1 MTAVNVAE
9 SRAARE
15 ASNTSL
21 KVSGLLFVLLSVLF
35 VASLRFGYV
44 PLSTAEVIPALMG
57 MADEKYQTIVQEL
70 RLPRSLLAIF
80 IGAAMGVSGAVL
92 QGLLRNPLA
101 EPGVIGISSSAGLG
115 AVVALYF
122 GWSMAVPLALP
133 LSAMF
138 GAGVVTVVLYF
149 LASRSESILT
159 LILAGVAISG
169 FSIALSSLA
178 MNLSPNPWAV
188 TEILFWLMGSI
199 RDRSFHEVWLSLPFI
214 AMGLALLAMTGRA
227 LDALS
232 LGEEGAQSLGVDL
245 RRTRA
250 LAILGTSCAVG
261 ASVAVAGSIG
271 FIGLVV
277 PHLLRPVVGHLP
289 SRLLLPSA
297 LGGACLLIAAD
308 ICVRFLAQTGP
319 ELHLGVVTSL
329 IGAPFFFYLLLRARS
344 FIG

>member
-1 MTAVNVAE
+1 MTVA
-9 SRAARE
+9 SAPAPDARGRSDVTVWKFSAA
-15 ASNTSL
+15 
-21 KVSGLLFVLLSVLF
+21 LLMVLLVLF
-35 VASLRFGYV
+35 ILSLSFGYV
-44 PLSTAEVIPALMG
+44 PLSASEVISALLG
-57 MADEKYQTIVQEL
+57 TGDEKYQTIVQEL
-70 RLPRSLLAIF
+70 RLPRSLLAIA
-80 IGAAMGVSGAVL
+80 IGAAMGMSGAVL

-101 EPGVIGISSSAGLG
+101 EPGVIGITSSAGLG

-122 GWSMAVPLALP
+122 GWSMVVPLALP

-138 GAGVVTVVLYF
+138 GAAVVTVILYF

-159 LILAGVAISG
+159 LILAGVAIGG

-188 TEILFWLMGSI
+188 TEILFWLMGSV
-199 RDRSFHEVWLSLPFI
+199 RDRSFHEVWLSIPFI
-214 AMGLALLAMTGRA
+214 AIGFVLLAMTGRA

-308 ICVRFLAQTGP
+308 ICVRLLAQTGP

-329 IGAPFFFYLLLRARS
+329 IGAPFFFYLLLRAGSLIR
-344 FIG
+344 